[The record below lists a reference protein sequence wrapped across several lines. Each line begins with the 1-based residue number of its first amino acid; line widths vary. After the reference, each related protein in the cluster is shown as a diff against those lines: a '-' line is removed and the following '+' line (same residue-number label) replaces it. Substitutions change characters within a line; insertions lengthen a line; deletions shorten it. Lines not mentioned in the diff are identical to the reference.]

1 MNLNTKN
8 AKNLVSKDKTLS
20 ETAAIEIL
28 NNCDFESFKVL
39 CENSTYLYDFI
50 IKKIIN
56 NLLLATNNSNIKA
69 TFEFAKIYNE
79 QIGEYINQCWLKYAN
94 EDLTDKI
101 LELFEIGTDEQK
113 IYAAKYFEKIN
124 DPLSIEYLRKYAFS
138 KNEELSIASA
148 KTLGIFQDNDS
159 RNKALIM
166 LNSDDEFVK
175 FDATRFL
182 INYGNINDI
191 PKIIQTLDISAFSS
205 NIAQEILYKYD
216 FNMLKNI
223 LNDDEILTIYDEIIS
238 AYPEDIGLE
247 TVQDFNLAE
256 FAKNFANKKSSF
268 VVRVLTDIKN
278 IIELVSKESIYT
290 YDLDKEHLCSI
301 KALNV
306 QLKDLLID
314 TDLIA
319 NELNKSQKRVQ
330 RAINTIINLKD
341 KRFNEKI
348 TELYSL
354 CENSLIICECARA
367 AKNLNINIDKNIG
380 LNKISDKNALELFKS
395 YF

>member
-1 MNLNTKN
+1 M
-8 AKNLVSKDKTLS
+8 
-20 ETAAIEIL
+20 
-28 NNCDFESFKVL
+28 
-39 CENSTYLYDFI
+39 
-50 IKKIIN
+50 
-56 NLLLATNNSNIKA
+56 
-69 TFEFAKIYNE
+69 
-79 QIGEYINQCWLKYAN
+79 
-94 EDLTDKI
+94 
-101 LELFEIGTDEQK
+101 
-113 IYAAKYFEKIN
+113 
-124 DPLSIEYLRKYAFS
+124 
-138 KNEELSIASA
+138 
-148 KTLGIFQDNDS
+148 
-159 RNKALIM
+159 
-166 LNSDDEFVK
+166 
-175 FDATRFL
+175 
-182 INYGNINDI
+182 
-191 PKIIQTLDISAFSS
+191 
-205 NIAQEILYKYD
+205 
-216 FNMLKNI
+216 
-223 LNDDEILTIYDEIIS
+223 
-238 AYPEDIGLE
+238 
-247 TVQDFNLAE
+247 QDFNLAE

-330 RAINTIINLKD
+330 RAISTIINLKD
-341 KRFNEKI
+341 KKFNEKI